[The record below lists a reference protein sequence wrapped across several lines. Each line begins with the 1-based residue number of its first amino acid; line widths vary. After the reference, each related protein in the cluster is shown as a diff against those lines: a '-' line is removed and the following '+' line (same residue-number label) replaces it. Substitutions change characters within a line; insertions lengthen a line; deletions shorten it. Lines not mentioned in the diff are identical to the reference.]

1 MCCDMPSQQNCLHD
15 TRYDLMLRDVAC
27 NTPPNGTGNKSPIE
41 MALQGRPA
49 IGLFTV
55 VTQRHVAQACHTRG
69 PNVQATF
76 CLRDMLHEFKQ
87 VAASNCIK
95 TFMPHTATCC
105 GDVSRQHVTAEQ
117 QVALRD
123 RPLGVYTGRILQNKI
138 KKLSHC

>member
-1 MCCDMPSQQNCLHD
+1 MKVLSHEATCCCDMPSRQNCLHD
-15 TRYDLMLRDVAC
+15 TRCNLMLRDVAC
-27 NTPPNGTGNKSPIE
+27 NTPLNGTGNESPIE

-55 VTQRHVAQACHTRG
+55 TCCTGMSHKGTECAGNILSAR
-69 PNVQATF
+69 
-76 CLRDMLHEFKQ
+76 Q

-95 TFMPHTATCC
+95 TFIPHKATCR
-105 GDVSRQHVTAEQ
+105 GDVSRQHLTAEQ